1 MYEILSTDVK
11 LTKKF
16 TMKNI
21 MSFYQETKNFN
32 GNVYLLHKH
41 KIINAQKLSKLVTF
55 LMMTEENSTIKIIVE
70 GKQVQ
75 EKLQKLESVCEN
87 AFERSHKLAYF
98 LNPTD
103 SVQV

>member
-11 LTKKF
+11 ITKKF
-16 TMKNI
+16 SLKNI
-21 MSFYQETKNFN
+21 MSFFQETKSFN

-41 KIINAQKLSKLVTF
+41 KIINAQKLSNLVTF
-55 LMMTEENSTIKIIVE
+55 LMMAEENSIIKIIVE
-70 GKQVQ
+70 GKDVQ
-75 EKLQKLESVCEN
+75 AKLQQLESVCEN
-87 AFERSHKLAYF
+87 AFERSQKMAYF

>member
-1 MYEILSTDVK
+1 MYEILSTDVR
-11 LTKKF
+11 LTNKF

-55 LMMTEENSTIKIIVE
+55 LMMAEQNSTIKIIVE
-70 GKQVQ
+70 GRDVQ
-75 EKLQKLESVCEN
+75 AKLQQLETVCEY
-87 AFERSHKLAYF
+87 AFERSQKLAYF
-98 LNPTD
+98 INPTD